1 MAKKK
6 KKTSKIYF
14 SVLRVIVFLILSAV
28 IVAGGLIFKNQLE
41 EMINGRELQNNEHLI
56 EHDGLLV
63 HYIDVGQA
71 DCIAIEFPTGE
82 KMLID
87 AGTKDSAK
95 QMIEYIDSKI
105 FTDSTKEKVFDYVLL
120 THSDADHCGGMVEIF
135 KNYQVNNVYRP
146 QIYINEADRNS
157 DYNNH
162 DDDYYKVTTTVYID
176 TINAMRKEPNCNMF
190 FTIKDLMNTTQ
201 KICSNDSDNYYEFE
215 FYSPL
220 LSYYKNK
227 PNDYSPIF
235 SLTYNS
241 KVFMFTGDAS
251 KACEKEALKSD
262 LPKVDVLKV
271 GHHGSKTSSGEDF
284 IKKIRPTY
292 SVIQVGEDN
301 DYGHPNT
308 ETLDT
313 LEFYNSIVYRTDI
326 NKNIIVN
333 VTKLGEMHFY
343 PNVGNRI
350 SIYYFIAGTEVI
362 VVYFCFFV
370 KYKSSSKKHK

>member
-41 EMINGRELQNNEHLI
+41 EMINSRELQNNEHLI

>member
-6 KKTSKIYF
+6 KKVSKIYF
-14 SVLRVIVFLILSAV
+14 SVARVIVFLILSAV
-28 IVAGGLIFKNQLE
+28 IIAGGLVFKNELE

-105 FTDSTKEKVFDYVLL
+105 FTDNTQEKVFDYVLL

-146 QIYINEADRNS
+146 QIYINEADKNS
-157 DYNNH
+157 DDNH
-162 DDDYYKVTTTVYID
+162 GSENRYVNTYVYTNTV
-176 TINAMRKEPNCNMF
+176 NAMLKEPNCNMF
-190 FTIKDLMNTTQ
+190 FTVKDLMNTTQ
-201 KICSNDSDNYYEFE
+201 KICSSDSDNYYEFE

-220 LSYYKNK
+220 LSYYQDV
-227 PNDYSPIF
+227 NDFSPIF
-235 SLTYNS
+235 SFTYNS

-251 KACEKEALKSD
+251 KDCEKEALKSD

-284 IKKIRPTY
+284 ISKIKPTY

-301 DYGHPNT
+301 KYGHPNT
-308 ETLDT
+308 ETLNT
-313 LEFYNSIVYRTDI
+313 LQFYNSIVYRTDI

-350 SIYYFIAGTEVI
+350 SIYYFIAGAEVI

-370 KYKSSSKKHK
+370 KYKSNLKKHK